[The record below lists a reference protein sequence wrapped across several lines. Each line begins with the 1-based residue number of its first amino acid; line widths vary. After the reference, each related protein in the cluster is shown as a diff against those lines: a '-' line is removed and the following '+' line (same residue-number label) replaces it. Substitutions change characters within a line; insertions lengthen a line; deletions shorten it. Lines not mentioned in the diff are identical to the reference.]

1 MRLSEVSPSMQ
12 MRSTTGA
19 PGSSQGSMSIRGIN
33 SLYSGTEPLVIVGG
47 APYSANL
54 SNISQNDIASISV
67 LKDAASA
74 ALYGARG
81 ASGVIIITTKKGAN
95 REAEINVNAKWG
107 GNTRAVQDYDYI
119 TDPGEYYEAYF
130 AELYNYNFYRQGMS
144 AAQANA
150 ASNAQLLNHLVYNVF
165 TVPEGETLIGMDG
178 KMNPKA
184 TLVPYV

>member
-1 MRLSEVSPSMQ
+1 M
-12 MRSTTGA
+12 
-19 PGSSQGSMSIRGIN
+19 
-33 SLYSGTEPLVIVGG
+33 IVDG

-130 AELYNYNFYRQGMS
+130 AALYNYNFYRQGMS

-165 TVPEGETLIGMDG
+165 TVPEGKPLSAWT
-178 KMNPKA
+178 A
-184 TLVPYV
+184 R

>member
-1 MRLSEVSPSMQ
+1 M
-12 MRSTTGA
+12 
-19 PGSSQGSMSIRGIN
+19 
-33 SLYSGTEPLVIVGG
+33 VGG
-47 APYSANL
+47 APITQAFADEIGADAYTE
-54 SNISQNDIASISV
+54 
-67 LKDAASA
+67 DAASA

-130 AELYNYNFYRQGMS
+130 AALYNYNFYRQGMS

-165 TVPEGETLIGMDG
+165 TVPEGENLIGMDG
-178 KMNPKA
+178 KMNPKKA
-184 TLVPYV
+184 YLGAMLDPSVPDVE